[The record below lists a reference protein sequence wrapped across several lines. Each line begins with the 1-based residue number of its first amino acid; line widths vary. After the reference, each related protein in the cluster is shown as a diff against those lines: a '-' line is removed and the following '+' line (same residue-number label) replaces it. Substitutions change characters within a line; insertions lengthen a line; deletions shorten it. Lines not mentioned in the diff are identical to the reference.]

1 MKLNVFFGNEKAGS
15 LESTENRGVI
25 FYYDKNYLQNENAAA
40 LSASLPLQSEE
51 FTQKQCIPF
60 FSGLLPE
67 EDSRKKIADY
77 LHVSETST
85 LKLLE
90 ALGGECAGLISIL
103 PEKDNV
109 PQSLLYTLNLE
120 NYEPLDHSRLTD
132 FIEKMNSRPL
142 MKADENLRLSLAG
155 AQEKL
160 ALANLNGKWYLP
172 LNGAPSTHILKPAR
186 TGSLSSLA
194 QNEYICMKL
203 AKNFGLPVPEI
214 ELLNIAGKDVFVVE
228 RYDRIKKEDSIQR
241 LHQEDFCQALGI
253 MSTSKY
259 QNDGGPGIAD
269 IFDAIKG
276 NCTVPALETQK
287 FLRYVIFNY
296 LIGNCDSHGKNY
308 SLLYKHRTVELA
320 PLYDAVSTVI
330 YPGLT
335 DKLSMKI
342 GKHYEIQKVSKEDF
356 LLLAENLDIKS
367 SVFLKIFDEFARK
380 SSRAFEALK
389 NDEKVSED
397 ILNLIFATMEER
409 LKKKKNRAVPLQKG
423 LQTVLP

>member
-25 FYYDKNYLQNENAAA
+25 FAYDKNYLQNKNAVP
-40 LSASLPLQSEE
+40 LSASFPLQTEE
-51 FTQKQCIPF
+51 FSQKQCIPF

-77 LHVSETST
+77 LHISETST

-103 PEKDNV
+103 AEENSVTQDISYSFN
-109 PQSLLYTLNLE
+109 SE
-120 NYEPLDHSRLTD
+120 NYEPLEEERLAD
-132 FIEKMNSRPL
+132 FIEKMNTRPL

-160 ALANLNGKWYLP
+160 ALANLDGKWYLP
-172 LNGAPSTHILKPAR
+172 LNGAPSTHILKPTR

-194 QNEYICMKL
+194 QNEYACMKL
-203 AKNFGLPVPEI
+203 AKNFGLPVPEVD
-214 ELLNIAGKDVFVVE
+214 LLNIAGKDVFVVE
-228 RYDRIKKEDSIQR
+228 RYDRIKNGESIQR
-241 LHQEDFCQALGI
+241 LHQEDFCQVLGI

-269 IFDAIKG
+269 IFNAIKK

-308 SLLYKHRTVELA
+308 SLLYKNKTVELA
-320 PLYDAVSTVI
+320 PLYDAVSTVV

-356 LLLAENLDIKS
+356 SLLADNLDIKGTVLS
-367 SVFLKIFDEFARK
+367 KIFDDFK
-380 SSRAFEALK
+380 SKCSKSFESLK
-389 NDEKVSED
+389 SDEKVSKD
-397 ILNLIFATMEER
+397 VLDSIFSFMKSTW
-409 LKKKKNRAVPLQKG
+409 NFVY
-423 LQTVLP
+423 

>member
-1 MKLNVFFGNEKAGS
+1 MKLNVFFGIKKAGS

-25 FYYDKNYLQNENAAA
+25 FVYDENYLNDKNSVP
-40 LSASLPLQSEE
+40 LSASLPLQKEE
-51 FTQKQCIPF
+51 FSQKQCIPY

-77 LHVSETST
+77 LHISETST

-103 PEKDNV
+103 TEDEDN
-109 PQSLLYTLNLE
+109 SFSKETSYKLDSK
-120 NYEPLDHSRLTD
+120 NYEPLDDNRLSE
-132 FIEKMNSRPL
+132 FIEKMNTRPL
-142 MKADENLRLSLAG
+142 IKADDKLRLSLAG

-160 ALANLNGKWYLP
+160 ALAKINGEWYLP

-203 AKNFGLPVPEI
+203 AKNFGLPVPDVD
-214 ELLNIAGKDVFVVE
+214 LLNIAGKDVFVVE
-228 RYDRIKKEDSIQR
+228 RYDRSKEADTIQR

-269 IFDAIKG
+269 IFNTILKV
-276 NCTVPALETQK
+276 CTVPALESQK
-287 FLRYVIFNY
+287 FLRYVLFNY
-296 LIGNCDSHGKNY
+296 VMGNCDSHGKNY
-308 SLLYKHRTVELA
+308 SLLYKNNRIELS
-320 PLYDAVSTVI
+320 PLYDVVSTII

-335 DKLSMKI
+335 EKLSMKI
-342 GKHYEIQKVSKEDF
+342 GKHYEIQKVVKDDF
-356 LLLAENLDIKS
+356 SLLSESLNIKY
-367 SVFLKIFDEFARK
+367 SVLSKIFDEFSK
-380 SSRAFEALK
+380 KYINAFEELK
-389 NDEKVSED
+389 DDEKISRD
-397 ILNLIFATMEER
+397 IVNSIFQVVKSR
-409 LKKKKNRAVPLQKG
+409 F
-423 LQTVLP
+423 

>member
-1 MKLNVFFGNEKAGS
+1 MKLSVFLGNEKAGS
-15 LESTENRGVI
+15 LESTDNRGVI
-25 FYYDKNYLQNENAAA
+25 FIYDKNYLMNKDAVP

-51 FTQKQCIPF
+51 FSQKQCIPF

-77 LHVSETST
+77 LHISETST

-103 PEKDNV
+103 TEGD
-109 PQSLLYTLNLE
+109 SLSTETSYSLNSE
-120 NYEPLDHSRLTD
+120 NYELLDDKKLSD
-132 FIEKMNSRPL
+132 FIEKMNTRPL
-142 MKADENLRLSLAG
+142 IKADDKLRLSLAG

-160 ALANLNGKWYLP
+160 ALAKINGEWYLP
-172 LNGAPSTHILKPAR
+172 LNGVPSTHILKPAR

-203 AKNFGLPVPEI
+203 AKSFGLPVPVVD
-214 ELLNIAGKDVFVVE
+214 LLKIAGKDVFVIE
-228 RYDRIKKEDSIQR
+228 RYDRIKDGNLIQR

-269 IFDAIKG
+269 IFNTITKV
-276 NCTVPALETQK
+276 CTVPALETQK

-296 LIGNCDSHGKNY
+296 LMGNCDSHGKNY
-308 SLLYKHRTVELA
+308 SLLYKNNRVELS
-320 PLYDAVSTVI
+320 PLYDVVSTVI

-335 DKLSMKI
+335 EKLSMKI

-356 LLLAENLDIKS
+356 SLLAESLNIKYTI
-367 SVFLKIFDEFARK
+367 FQKIFDDFGK
-380 SSRAFEALK
+380 KYISAFEELK
-389 NDEKVSED
+389 ADEKVSAD
-397 ILNLIFATMEER
+397 ILNSIFEVVETR
-409 LKKKKNRAVPLQKG
+409 F
-423 LQTVLP
+423 

>member
-1 MKLNVFFGNEKAGS
+1 MKLNVFLGNEKAGS
-15 LESTENRGVI
+15 LESTDNRGVI
-25 FYYDKNYLQNENAAA
+25 FVYDKNYLMNKNAVP

-51 FTQKQCIPF
+51 FPQKQCIPF

-77 LHVSETST
+77 LHISETST

-103 PEKDNV
+103 SEED
-109 PQSLLYTLNLE
+109 SLSTETSYSLNSE
-120 NYEPLDHSRLTD
+120 NYELLDDKKLSN
-132 FIEKMNSRPL
+132 FIERMNTRPL
-142 MKADENLRLSLAG
+142 IKADDKLRLSLAG

-160 ALANLNGKWYLP
+160 ALAKINGEWYLP
-172 LNGAPSTHILKPAR
+172 LNGAPSTHILKPTR

-194 QNEYICMKL
+194 INEYICMKL
-203 AKNFGLPVPEI
+203 AKSFGLPVPEVD
-214 ELLNIAGKDVFVVE
+214 LLKIAGKDVFVIE
-228 RYDRIKKEDSIQR
+228 RYDRINDGNFIQR

-269 IFDAIKG
+269 IFNTITKV
-276 NCTVPALETQK
+276 CTVPVLESQK

-296 LIGNCDSHGKNY
+296 LMGNCDSHGKNY
-308 SLLYKHRTVELA
+308 SLLYKNDRVELS
-320 PLYDAVSTVI
+320 PLYDVVSTVI

-335 DKLSMKI
+335 ENLSMKI

-356 LLLAENLDIKS
+356 SLLAESLNIKYS
-367 SVFLKIFDEFARK
+367 LFQKIFDDFGKKYINTFERLK
-380 SSRAFEALK
+380 S
-389 NDEKVSED
+389 DEKVSAD
-397 ILNLIFATMEER
+397 ILNSIFDVVET
-409 LKKKKNRAVPLQKG
+409 KIKG
-423 LQTVLP
+423 L

>member
-1 MKLNVFFGNEKAGS
+1 MKLSVFLGNEKAGS
-15 LESTENRGVI
+15 LESTDNRGVI
-25 FYYDKNYLQNENAAA
+25 FIYDKNYLMNKDAVP

-51 FTQKQCIPF
+51 FSQKQCIPF

-77 LHVSETST
+77 LHISETST

-103 PEKDNV
+103 TEGD
-109 PQSLLYTLNLE
+109 SLSTETSYSLNSE
-120 NYEPLDHSRLTD
+120 NYELLDDKKLSD
-132 FIEKMNSRPL
+132 FIEKMNTRPL
-142 MKADENLRLSLAG
+142 IKADDKLRLSLAG

-160 ALANLNGKWYLP
+160 ALAKINGEWYLP

-194 QNEYICMKL
+194 LNEYICMKL
-203 AKNFGLPVPEI
+203 AKSFGLPVPVVD
-214 ELLNIAGKDVFVVE
+214 LLKIAGKDVFVIE
-228 RYDRIKKEDSIQR
+228 RYDRIKDGNLIQR

-269 IFDAIKG
+269 IFNTITKV
-276 NCTVPALETQK
+276 CTVPALETQK

-296 LIGNCDSHGKNY
+296 LMGNCDSHGKNY
-308 SLLYKHRTVELA
+308 SLLYKNNRVELS
-320 PLYDAVSTVI
+320 PLYDVVSTVI

-335 DKLSMKI
+335 EKLSMKI

-356 LLLAENLDIKS
+356 SLLAESLNIKYTI
-367 SVFLKIFDEFARK
+367 FQKIFDDFGK
-380 SSRAFEALK
+380 KYISVFEELK
-389 NDEKVSED
+389 ADEKVSAD
-397 ILNLIFATMEER
+397 ILNSIFEVVETR
-409 LKKKKNRAVPLQKG
+409 F
-423 LQTVLP
+423 